1 MTGAPDGL
9 RYCGNNRALPDI
21 GPAGTFT
28 PVQLRES
35 APAKLNLSL
44 AVTGRQ
50 PDGFHQLLSLV
61 APLALADDLSWELGG
76 TADVLSCDNPS
87 LPTGTDNL
95 VLRAAAAF
103 RRRYPAA
110 AMGHWHLAKR
120 IPHGAGLG
128 GGSSDAAAALRLLNG
143 VSGFPFSLHQLR
155 EISLEVGSD
164 CALFIEPTSAV
175 IRGRGEQV
183 APLVETMA
191 EALRGREVVLCK
203 PSWGVST
210 AEAYA
215 WKAARGGYQD
225 VAQAERGLAE
235 ALASPDPLRALINLG
250 NDLQAVVAA
259 RHPALQVGLDLL
271 LNRFGVRAAMTG
283 SGSACFMPG
292 EGAPA
297 AESLQSVLGEAWG
310 PGTWVETTRLS

>member
-1 MTGAPDGL
+1 MH
-9 RYCGNNRALPDI
+9 YGNIPALPDI
-21 GPAGTFT
+21 GPAGTFNL
-28 PVQLRES
+28 VQPRES

-61 APLALADDLSWELGG
+61 APLALADDLSWEPGG
-76 TADVLSCDNPS
+76 TADGLSCDDPS
-87 LPTGTDNL
+87 LPTGADNL

-103 RRRYPAA
+103 RRRHPAA
-110 AMGHWHLAKR
+110 AMGHWHLTKR

-155 EISLEVGSD
+155 EIASEVGSD

-175 IRGRGEQV
+175 MRGRGEQV
-183 APLVETMA
+183 TPLAGKVA

-203 PSWGVST
+203 PAWGVST

-215 WKAARGGYQD
+215 WKAARGDYQD
-225 VAQAERGLAE
+225 IAQAERGLAE
-235 ALASPDPLRALINLG
+235 ALGSPDPLRALIALG
-250 NDLQAVVAA
+250 NDLQAVVAT
-259 RHPALQVGLDLL
+259 RHPALQEGLDLL
-271 LNRFGVRAAMTG
+271 LHRFGVRAAMTG
-283 SGSACFMPG
+283 SGSACFMPA

-310 PGTWVETTRLS
+310 PGAWVKTTRLS